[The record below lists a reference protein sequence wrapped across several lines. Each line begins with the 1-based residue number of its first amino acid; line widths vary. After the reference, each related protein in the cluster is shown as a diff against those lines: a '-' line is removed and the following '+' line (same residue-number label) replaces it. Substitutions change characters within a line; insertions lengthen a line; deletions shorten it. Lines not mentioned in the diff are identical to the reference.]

1 MDVINKD
8 LLEQLKEFRKRA
20 SWWKCST
27 LRTTWINSAISFGI
41 YSPRLKEKS
50 IIDFSFFN

>member
-8 LLEQLKEFRKRA
+8 LLEQLKEFQEEGVVVEVFDFEDY
-20 SWWKCST
+20 
-27 LRTTWINSAISFGI
+27 ISFGI

>member
-8 LLEQLKEFRKRA
+8 LLEQLKEFQEEGVVVEVFRL
-20 SWWKCST
+20 

-41 YSPRLKEKS
+41 YSPRLRRSRLS
-50 IIDFSFFN
+50 ISPF

>member
-8 LLEQLKEFRKRA
+8 LLEQLKEFQEEGVVVEVFDFEDYMV
-20 SWWKCST
+20 
-27 LRTTWINSAISFGI
+27 NSAISFGI

>member
-8 LLEQLKEFRKRA
+8 LLEQLKESQEEGVVVEVFDF
-20 SWWKCST
+20 
-27 LRTTWINSAISFGI
+27 TWINSAISFGI
-41 YSPRLKEKS
+41 NLPRLKEKS